1 MVMVMEDEDGES
13 ESVHVIC
20 MNCLQIIKAYQNFRM
35 GDEVF
40 AFSTTKSA
48 LIN

>member
-13 ESVHVIC
+13 ESVIC